1 MPTEREIKNA
11 IEEIKKTIYGCSVV
25 LSKKDIL
32 NFYGNKEE
40 IKAKLKFIKGSLFE
54 IEPIEDI
61 YDKEE
66 EYLKLPVI
74 LTEQDDV
81 SGVRIFYLRDFEE
94 NI

>member
-1 MPTEREIKNA
+1 MKK
-11 IEEIKKTIYGCSVV
+11 IEVEKEESVFGCSVV

-32 NFYGNKEE
+32 NFHGNKEE
-40 IKAKLKFIKGSLFE
+40 IKAKLKFIKSSLFE
-54 IEPIEDI
+54 IEPTEDV

-66 EYLKLPVI
+66 KYLKLPVI

-81 SGVRIFYLRDFEE
+81 SSVMAFYLRDYSD